1 MNQPHQIN
9 IDLKNAQQ
17 LKCSCGAETFTGAFR
32 LFKISALQSPTG
44 KEMVA
49 PMAVF
54 LCSQCGE
61 ILK

>member
-1 MNQPHQIN
+1 MNQPQQITV
-9 IDLKNAQQ
+9 DLKNATQ

-44 KEMVA
+44 QEMVA

-54 LCSQCGE
+54 LCSACGE
-61 ILK
+61 MLK

>member
-1 MNQPHQIN
+1 MQQPQQIN
-9 IDLKNAQQ
+9 IDLNNATQ

-44 KEMVA
+44 QEIIA

-54 LCSQCGE
+54 MCTACGE